1 MSIRKDNGKTYWLE
15 RYIPLSYKIDN
26 DIVVYQDL
34 DGRLKAF
41 YYGEQVEVSDQI
53 ANNYELFNEAVRYS
67 LQPYE
72 TKIWCNKKTYTF
84 K

>member
-1 MSIRKDNGKTYWLE
+1 
-15 RYIPLSYKIDN
+15 
-26 DIVVYQDL
+26 VYQDL

-41 YYGEQVEVSDQI
+41 YYGEQVDVSDQI
-53 ANNYELFNEAVRYS
+53 VPSYNLYNEAVTYS